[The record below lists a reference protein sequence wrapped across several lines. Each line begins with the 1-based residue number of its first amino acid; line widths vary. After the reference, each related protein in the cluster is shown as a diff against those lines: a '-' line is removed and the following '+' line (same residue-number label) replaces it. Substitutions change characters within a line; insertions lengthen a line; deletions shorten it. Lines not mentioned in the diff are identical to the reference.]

1 MDFDEVR
8 MRALLTVV
16 KWSSV
21 EVVDEDNSWG
31 DGAGRVM
38 AAVSEGTKRK
48 LSATKP
54 EFAEAAA
61 AAAALAAD
69 AAAAAVALAAADVG
83 P

>member
-16 KWSSV
+16 KWASV

-48 LSATKP
+48 RSATKP
-54 EFAEAAA
+54 GFAEAVAV
-61 AAAALAAD
+61 AAALAA
-69 AAAAAVALAAADVG
+69 LAATDAV

>member
-1 MDFDEVR
+1 MDRDDVR

-16 KWSSV
+16 KWASV
-21 EVVDEDNSWG
+21 EVVDDDNDWG

-54 EFAEAAA
+54 EFADAAA
-61 AAAALAAD
+61 AAAALAALAGAD
-69 AAAAAVALAAADVG
+69 AV